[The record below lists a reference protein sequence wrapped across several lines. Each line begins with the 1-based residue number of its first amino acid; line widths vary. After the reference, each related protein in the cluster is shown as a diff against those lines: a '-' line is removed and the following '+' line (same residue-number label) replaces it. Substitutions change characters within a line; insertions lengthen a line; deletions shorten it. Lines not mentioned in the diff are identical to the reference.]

1 MSLPYSSIVAIS
13 AAVQSP
19 AFAVEKQHMLLAV
32 TSPLIPTTTAALEF
46 LNAAAFGRYFG
57 TAVAEYPQV
66 IKYFGRLS
74 KTGLAPEKL
83 IVARWYREAAA
94 PFVKG
99 TATVAD
105 MATLKA
111 VEDGSFKITFGANSL
126 EVVLNLTTANAYS
139 DVAAL
144 IQTALRA
151 NTAGGEAF
159 TSATVAY
166 NTVTGGFIITGGETG
181 STATVSAIAAGETG
195 TDLSAMLGLT
205 NAELS
210 QGANAETFAEFCD
223 RIYHANTAGFSITTL
238 EPLEQADIKASVEWL
253 QTVTNGQTYNT
264 AVRLVFNISD
274 IDNAKAVASALRE
287 KNYTGF
293 VLCYDPNGE
302 YVNVLD
308 CAICAAIDYEAADGT
323 INFNFQPADGYT
335 PITTLGTV
343 TDYQSGQTNLALTE
357 ELDALCISYVY
368 SVGFGSQEVVYYG
381 KGLMSGSFGNEAEQ
395 TNEAWLEKQIQ
406 ISVINGLDAVNKL
419 PLQGEKA
426 DRALSAWLNAPFE
439 QSITNGMTAK
449 GGTLSDADKVLIVQA
464 TNNPSAV
471 DAVEANGYYYQIL
484 SVNQDDRTNTRRR
497 VVTCRLTAGVVNQIR
512 ITNNIYGV

>member
-13 AAVQSP
+13 ATVQSP

-32 TSPLIPTTTAALEF
+32 TSPLIPTTSAALEF
-46 LNAAAFGRYFG
+46 LNAAAFAQYFG

-66 IKYFGRLS
+66 VKYFGRLS
-74 KTGLAPEKL
+74 KTGIAPEKL
-83 IVARWYREAAA
+83 IVARWYKEAAA

-99 TATVAD
+99 TSAVAD
-105 MATLKA
+105 MATLKT
-111 VEDGSFKITFGANSL
+111 VDNGSFKITFGANSL
-126 EVVLNLTTANAYS
+126 DVVLNLTTANAYS

-144 IQTALRA
+144 IQTALTA
-151 NTAGGEAF
+151 NSAGGEAF
-159 TSATVAY
+159 TGATVVY

-195 TDLSAMLGLT
+195 TDVSEMLGLV
-205 NAELS
+205 NAEIS
-210 QGANAETFAEFCD
+210 QGADAETFAEFCD
-223 RIYHANTAGFSITTL
+223 RIYHANTAGFSITTI
-238 EPLEQADIKASVEWL
+238 EPLEQADIEAAAEWL

-264 AVRLVFNISD
+264 AVRLVFNIPD
-274 IDNAKAVASALRE
+274 IDDAKAVAAALRE

-308 CAICAAIDYEAADGT
+308 CAICAAIDYDAVNGT

-343 TDYQSGQTNLALTE
+343 TDYQSGQTNLSLAE
-357 ELDALCISYVY
+357 GLDALCISYVY

-381 KGLMSGSFGNEAEQ
+381 KGLMSGAFGNESEQ

-406 ISVINGLDAVNKL
+406 TAIINGLDAVNKL
-419 PLQGEKA
+419 PLQGEDA
-426 DRALSAWLNAPFE
+426 DKALSAWLNTPFE
-439 QSITNGMTAK
+439 DSITNGMTAR
-449 GGTLSDADKVLIVQA
+449 GGTLTDADKVLIVQA
-464 TNNPSAV
+464 TGNSAAV

-484 SVNQDDRTNTRRR
+484 PVNRDDRTNTRRR
-497 VVTCRLTAGVVNQIR
+497 VVTCRLTAGVVNQVR